1 MLISRL
7 YRHDLK
13 RSIADVFRIHV
24 LSSTDIRSPITT
36 LGSTTFFHVKRDNIY
51 IVAVTKV
58 NANAALVFEFLH
70 RLVDGIGRS
79 YFGKMDEE
87 GVKNNFVLIYEL
99 LDEILDFGY
108 PQNSDIDALKMY
120 ITTESI
126 KSERAVVLPPYPLP
140 CLYYIVLICV
150 FEERRFIENYNTGD
164 RRNVIPQNRH
174 QIPSKRSLCRRNRK
188 RKSPHVRNRN
198 FPSSRRFRTNHDAS
212 IPHRNTRMS
221 IRS

>member
-1 MLISRL
+1 MISGIFIFNQKGEVLISRL

-126 KSERAVVLPPYPLP
+126 KSERAVVP
-140 CLYYIVLICV
+140 
-150 FEERRFIENYNTGD
+150 
-164 RRNVIPQNRH
+164 
-174 QIPSKRSLCRRNRK
+174 
-188 RKSPHVRNRN
+188 
-198 FPSSRRFRTNHDAS
+198 PSSSPFICCCWVDRVFC
-212 IPHRNTRMS
+212 
-221 IRS
+221 

>member
-1 MLISRL
+1 LGSLGNFPKGFRFGTSSTAIRLTPFKNRSSTKGGRKKCGKMISGIFIFNQKGEVLISRL

-126 KSERAVVLPPYPLP
+126 KSERAVVLLPYPF
-140 CLYYIVLICV
+140 Y
-150 FEERRFIENYNTGD
+150 
-164 RRNVIPQNRH
+164 
-174 QIPSKRSLCRRNRK
+174 
-188 RKSPHVRNRN
+188 
-198 FPSSRRFRTNHDAS
+198 
-212 IPHRNTRMS
+212 
-221 IRS
+221 